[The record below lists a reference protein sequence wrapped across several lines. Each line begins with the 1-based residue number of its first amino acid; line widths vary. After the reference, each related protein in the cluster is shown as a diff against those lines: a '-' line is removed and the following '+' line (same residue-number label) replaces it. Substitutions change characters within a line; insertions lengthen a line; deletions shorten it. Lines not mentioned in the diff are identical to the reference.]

1 MKTAERVR
9 NLGLYA
15 SVCCIDEVLLDVND
29 VFSRCPKCER
39 RCSWQLVEKVFSWEE
54 LEDLELESQ
63 AA

>member
-9 NLGLYA
+9 KLGLYP
-15 SVCCIDEVLLDVND
+15 SVCCVDEALFDVNH

-39 RCSWQLVEKVFSWEE
+39 LCSWQLVEKVLSCQE